1 MQAESLVQLIGSGN
15 TSTVEE
21 EWSRLLQSPEAT
33 PAALLQYQPVLA
45 ALCKQGKTS
54 VAEEWAWNAI
64 ESQSTRLSPLETLE
78 FASAYL
84 LAIGDSND
92 LRQQVCEFYRAAHG
106 DREGLEALLTEAGL
120 AGGRPVR
127 RALRTLEVCL
137 TLSAGDALAARDG
150 ESAAKVTRVDRKG
163 WRITLDAG
171 SGSETL
177 GAVELADRFRRA
189 APDDFAVLRFLDP
202 DRLADRLE
210 SDPAGIIVELC
221 KAKGGTM
228 SSLDLEAVLVPDV
241 LPAARFKS
249 WFTKAR
255 TAIKKRADLSMDGR
269 SPYTFTYAEV
279 PLAHGEILLAEFQ
292 KLRDPADRLERFD
305 KYLRECKDRN
315 EVPSKPSLR
324 GCFDAAARQAREF
337 SSKESPRAGLAWAI
351 AGHIGDACGAD
362 HPWSGLRDLL
372 RTSADPGVPMSR
384 ITDDA
389 LFDRAVGALGEAHP
403 GEWRELLLDMLPGLV
418 ANTCDRAAC
427 HLVDGGWDVSE
438 FDALLQRILS
448 APAANFEAMLW
459 LWDGPSKEELDERV
473 NLLTM
478 LTRIMR
484 TLDDARRGQG
494 IPKEQA
500 KAISARARTVL
511 GARRYERF
519 LRLLGTLDP
528 GMASPLKTQIAILDN
543 LGRAVPEDMID
554 HLKLKF
560 PTKEVVVQTPPW
572 KREDVL
578 YVTREA
584 LTRRQEEV
592 EYHVNV
598 KMKEN
603 AQAIGAAAA
612 LGDLSENSEYKFA
625 LEERDL
631 LRARL
636 GQMNSELA
644 MAQVITAGEVSTAQ
658 IGIGTR
664 VLFIHVGTGQRLEMT
679 FMGPWDADPTKGWIN
694 YKAPLSQTLMG
705 KKAGDEV
712 PFEHDGASGTF
723 KVSEIHNALV

>member
-1 MQAESLVQLIGSGN
+1 MLAESLVQLIGSGN

-21 EWSRLLQSPEAT
+21 EWSKLLQSPGAT

-64 ESQSTRLSPLETLE
+64 ESQSTRLSPIETLE

-106 DREGLEALLTEAGL
+106 KCEGIEELLTEAGL

-137 TLSAGDALAARDG
+137 TLSSGDALAARDN
-150 ESAAKVTRVDRKG
+150 ETAAKVTRVDRKT
-163 WRITLDAG
+163 WRMTIDAG
-171 SGSETL
+171 SGTETL

-189 APDDFAVLRFLDP
+189 ATDEFAVLRFLDP
-202 DRLADRLE
+202 DRLAERLE

-241 LPAARFKS
+241 LEEARFKA

-255 TAIKKRADLSMDGR
+255 TAIKKRSDLSIDGR
-269 SPYTFTYAEV
+269 SPYTLVYADV
-279 PLAHGEILLAEFQ
+279 PLAHGEIMLAEFQ
-292 KLRDPADRLERFD
+292 KLRDPTDRLERFE

-315 EVPSKPSLR
+315 EVPVEASLR
-324 GCFDAAARQAREF
+324 GCFDAATRQAKDF
-337 SSKESPRAGLAWAI
+337 SAKESPRAGFAWAI
-351 AGHIGDACGAD
+351 AGRIGDACGAD
-362 HPWSGLRDLL
+362 HPWNGLRDLL
-372 RTSADPGVPMSR
+372 KTSGNPTIPMSH
-384 ITDDA
+384 ITEDA

-403 GEWRELLLDMLPGLV
+403 ARWRELLLDMLPSLA
-418 ANTCDRAAC
+418 ANVCDRAAC
-427 HLVDGGWDVSE
+427 HLVDAGWDVSE
-438 FDALLQRILS
+438 FDALVQRILA

-459 LWDGPSKEELDERV
+459 LWDGPSKKELDERV

-494 IPKEQA
+494 VPKEHA
-500 KAISARARTVL
+500 KIIAARSRTVL

-519 LRLLGTLDP
+519 LKLLQTLDP
-528 GMASPLKTQIAILDN
+528 GMASPLKTQIAVLDN

-560 PTKEVVVQTPPW
+560 PSKEVFVQTPAW

-584 LTRRQEEV
+584 LSRRQEEV

-603 AQAIGAAAA
+603 AQAIGNAAA

-644 MAQVITAGEVSTAQ
+644 MAQVITSGEVSAAQ
-658 IGIGTR
+658 IGIGTQ
-664 VLFIHVGTGQRLEMT
+664 VLFIHVTTGQKLEMT
-679 FMGPWDADPTKGWIN
+679 FMGPWDADPAKGWIN
-694 YKAPLSQTLMG
+694 YKAPLCQTLMG
-705 KKAGDEV
+705 KKVGDEV